1 MKNRIWK
8 TGLLTACLAG
18 GLMFGFGADA
28 QAAGLPDGLRAGGQ
42 ELGGLS
48 RQEADEKIEEYVS
61 GLQDRSVT
69 IQAGDR
75 TLETT
80 SGELGLSWSN
90 RDVVEETVASL
101 TEGNLLKRYMALTDL
116 EQEGAEIPVETAVD
130 EAKLAALVETTFDGM
145 DGSAKNASI
154 TRENGEF
161 VITPSEKGIAVD
173 TAATAQVVNA
183 ALAEAG
189 DGPLTVEA
197 VVSEQEPEI
206 TTEMLSTI
214 QDVLGTFTTDFSSSG
229 SARAKNLE
237 VGAQKL
243 NGHVLMPGETISGY
257 ECLQPFTRANG
268 YEPAASYEN
277 GQVVDSIGGGVCQ
290 ISTTMYNM
298 ALAAEL
304 EITQRQNHSM
314 IVTYVKPSMDA
325 AIAGTYKDLKV
336 TNNYST
342 PIYIEAYTSGRK
354 LTFTCY
360 GQETR
365 PENRKVEYVSET
377 ISRTDPGAPIE
388 RVNNALAPGTRR
400 KVSSGH
406 TGIRSRLW
414 KVVTVDG
421 VETERTLLNNDTY
434 NASKAVYEVGPAAP
448 AETPAPVEETPAQD
462 TPPATEPQPSEG
474 LDGGPGVGLGQGGS
488 SQPAPTPETPAPAP
502 ETPAPPADPAPV
514 TPSPETPA
522 PTGDPA
528 PVDPVPTAWAVPEHG
543 ERQGSFS
550 PAAVS
555 AYVA

>member
-298 ALAAEL
+298 ALEAEL